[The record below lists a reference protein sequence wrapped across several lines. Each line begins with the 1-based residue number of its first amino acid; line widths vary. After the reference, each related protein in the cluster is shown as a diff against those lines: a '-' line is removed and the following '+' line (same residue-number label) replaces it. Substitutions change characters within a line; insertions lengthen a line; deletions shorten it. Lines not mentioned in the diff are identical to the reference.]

1 MYIVKLD
8 GQPMF
13 DPRVDELKVSDLKL
27 NLEVNTAGTFNFTIY
42 PSHPLYDNINKLK
55 SVIEVYQDNILLFR
69 GRPLNDQLDFYN
81 VKKVICEGDLAFL
94 NDSIQRPYEYS
105 GTVSDYLEQLIVNH
119 NAEVAEDRQFTLGN
133 VTVIDAND
141 YITRADSS
149 YPKTWETIK
158 TKLLDLLGGYIMVRR
173 QDGINY
179 IDYLADSEY
188 MSEQV
193 IRIGENILDVSRS
206 REGQDIYTAI
216 IPIGATL
223 KDEEGNDYKLDIK
236 SVNGGLDYIYDQT
249 AVDLYGWIFRRVE
262 FNDVAVASNL
272 LTKAQAELAAAIN
285 TVVSIDLKAID
296 LSLMNPTETFNL
308 TNLVTNGDFSN
319 GTTGWAFN
327 APALALTV
335 NGGIANLI
343 RQNTSGATVYPNI
356 NTNITGITGHKYY
369 TCIKILNNVN
379 TFNVSAFIQFG
390 TQIALYYNLLNGFRS
405 ATFTANNNA
414 TKFYL
419 NHTIPNNNTVNYNAD
434 DIMLIDLTQTFGA
447 GNEPTKA
454 EMDLL
459 MDKLG
464 WFNGTIET
472 TIDGVIPFDE
482 FRIFEKVKVE
492 STIHLLDEYY
502 LIKKLSLDLTNP
514 RNNSLSIGRTYKSF
528 TERQYDAENVIRN
541 ISKDYVKNEAVQDI
555 KSEIQTVSS
564 NITQEADNIRL
575 QVAEGYTAKTEFS
588 QYKSEV
594 GTEFSQVSDAFSF
607 QFNQLMTAI
616 NSLDTDTQVQFTE
629 IIKYIRFIDGNIV
642 LGQIN
647 NPYIVN
653 ISNTK
658 VSFLQDNV
666 EVAYISNNKLYVFNG
681 EFINSLKI
689 GNFGFTPRANGN
701 LSFGKVV

>member
-8 GQPMF
+8 GQLMF

-119 NAEVAEDRQFTLGN
+119 NAEVTEDRQFTLGN

-173 QDGINY
+173 QGGINY
-179 IDYLADSEY
+179 IDYLDDSTAT
-188 MSEQV
+188 SLQT
-193 IRIGENILDVSRS
+193 IRLGENLIDVNQS
-206 REGQDIYTAI
+206 REGQEIYTAI
-216 IPIGATL
+216 VPLGATL
-223 KDEEGNDYKLDIK
+223 KDEDGKDYQIDIK
-236 SVNGGLDYIYDQT
+236 SVNGGLDYIYDEE
-249 AVDLYGWIFRRVE
+249 AVEQYGYIFRMLE
-262 FNDVAVASNL
+262 FKDITLPNNL
-272 LTKAQAELAAAIN
+272 LIKAQQTLAEAIG
-285 TVVSIDLKAID
+285 TVTSIDLKAID
-296 LSLMNPTETFNL
+296 LNML
-308 TNLVTNGDFSN
+308 D
-319 GTTGWAFN
+319 
-327 APALALTV
+327 V
-335 NGGIANLI
+335 NI
-343 RQNTSGATVYPNI
+343 
-356 NTNITGITGHKYY
+356 
-369 TCIKILNNVN
+369 
-379 TFNVSAFIQFG
+379 
-390 TQIALYYNLLNGFRS
+390 
-405 ATFTANNNA
+405 
-414 TKFYL
+414 
-419 NHTIPNNNTVNYNAD
+419 D
-434 DIMLIDLTQTFGA
+434 D
-447 GNEPTKA
+447 
-454 EMDLL
+454 
-459 MDKLG
+459 
-464 WFNGTIET
+464 
-472 TIDGVIPFDE
+472 

-492 STIHLLDEYY
+492 STIHQLDEYY

-528 TERQYDAENVIRN
+528 TERQYDAENVIRT
-541 ISKDYVKNEAVQDI
+541 ISKDYVKNEAVQEI

-594 GTEFSQVSDAFSF
+594 GTEFSQVSDAFTF
-607 QFNQLMTAI
+607 QFTQLMAAI